1 MLTREENAREYL
13 AEGIV
18 VDNLVKI
25 YRKRRV
31 VQGISFH
38 IRRGEVVG
46 LLGPNGAGKTT
57 TFYMIVGLVR
67 PNEGRVYLNGE
78 DITSYPMYKRARMGI
93 GYLPQEISIFRQL
106 SVEDNIKA
114 VLDIHGKTKDEVEE
128 TTEKLL
134 SQLGLQKVRKQM
146 SFTLSGGEK
155 RRLEVARLLA
165 LKPDFLL
172 LDEPFTGID
181 PIAIADI
188 QNLVLQLR
196 EEMGLGILI
205 TDHNVRETLR
215 ITDRSYIIYEGK
227 ILVSGTNEELTTNEE
242 ARRIYL
248 GQNFDM

>member
-1 MLTREENAREYL
+1 MLTNQENAREYL
-13 AEGIV
+13 SEGIV

-25 YRKRRV
+25 YHKRKV

-57 TFYMIVGLVR
+57 TFYMIVGLVK
-67 PNEGRVYLNGE
+67 PNSGNVYLNGE
-78 DITSYPMYKRARMGI
+78 NITSYPMYKRARMGI

-114 VLDIHGKTKDEVEE
+114 VLDIHGKPKEEVEE

-155 RRLEVARLLA
+155 RRLEVARLLS
-165 LKPDFLL
+165 LQPDFLL

-215 ITDRSYIIYEGK
+215 ITDRSYIIYEGR